1 MIPVVAPR
9 LYKGSIDRGNSSD
22 FVLVILVVVVAL
34 MHWRPGTLSFIAFAL
49 STISFRFVVVLIV
62 VMMLIAVVMMMVV
75 TTMMMVAISESRR
88 RW

>member
-1 MIPVVAPR
+1 MIPVVTPR
-9 LYKGSIDRGNSSD
+9 LHKGSIDRGNSSD

-34 MHWRPGTLSFIAFAL
+34 MHGRPGTLSFIAFAL

-75 TTMMMVAISESRR
+75 TTMMAISESRR